1 MKQFF
6 KFTFAS
12 MLGFI
17 LSGVVLILILFSII
31 GGIIASAS
39 NFDSA
44 DMVNVTENSI
54 LHLNLNQPISERASD
69 HENPFNN
76 VPGLMVEN
84 TIGLNQI
91 KKALKNAATDDKIK
105 GVYIDISIAAAGYA
119 TIKEVRDEI
128 IEFKKS
134 GKWVYAYSN
143 VYSQGA
149 YFLASVAD
157 KVYLH
162 PQGGMEWKGIYSEVV
177 FLKGLLEK
185 VGVEAQ
191 VIRGSNNKFKSAVE
205 PFIATQMSEANKE
218 QVAKYIGVLWDEM
231 KIEIGVSRPNIK
243 NKLEEVAENYSIR
256 SAQKAVDLDF
266 IDATMYRDEFENL
279 LAEKSGTTAKDLNFI
294 KVKKYSKSIGRG
306 KKKDDNATPNYKLD
320 KIAVIY
326 ANGGIGDGKGD
337 MNNIGTNIA
346 EAIKEARNDDKVK
359 AIVLRVNSGG
369 GSALMSDIIWR
380 ETVLAKAEKPL
391 VVSMGNYAASGGYYI
406 SAAADKIY
414 AQPNTITGS
423 IGVFGILP
431 NTKEAMNKHLN
442 VYTDG
447 VETNQYAR
455 MGLPTDALTAEEYT
469 IIQSS
474 VDRIYGTFI
483 GIVADGRGVTTE
495 FVDSIGQGRVWA
507 GTDALRLG
515 LVDELGG
522 LDDAIAEAAKMANM
536 EEYKTID
543 LPKMKDP
550 IEEILSEFGV
560 ENVRVNIAKSIAG
573 EQASKAIEQLQL
585 LTNTNKANTYQMRI
599 PFDMEIK

>member
-1 MKQFF
+1 M
-6 KFTFAS
+6 
-12 MLGFI
+12 
-17 LSGVVLILILFSII
+17 LSGFALFLVFSAII
-31 GGIIASAS
+31 GGLIASAS
-39 NFDSA
+39 QFDSA
-44 DMVNVTENSI
+44 DMVNVSENSI
-54 LHLNLNQPISERASD
+54 LHLNLNQTISERASD

-76 VPGLMVEN
+76 VPGFAGEN
-84 TIGLNQI
+84 TLGLNQI
-91 KKALKNAATDDKIK
+91 KKALKHATTDDNIK
-105 GVYIDISIAAAGYA
+105 GIYIDISVAAAGYA
-119 TIKEVRDEI
+119 TIKEVRDQI

-149 YFLASVAD
+149 YYLASVAD

-185 VGVEAQ
+185 IGVEAQ

-205 PFIATQMSEANKE
+205 PFIATQMSDANKE

-231 KIEIGVSRPNIK
+231 KIEIGISRPNIK
-243 NKLEEVAENYSIR
+243 DQLETVAENYSIR
-256 SAQKAVDLDF
+256 STKDAVNLEF
-266 IDATMYRDEFENL
+266 IDKTMYRDEFENL
-279 LAEKSGTTAKDLNFI
+279 LAEKSGNSSDDLNFI
-294 KVKKYSKSIGRG
+294 KVKKYAKSLGRSKKTG
-306 KKKDDNATPNYKLD
+306 KDETPSYKLD
-320 KIAVIY
+320 KVAVIY

-337 MNNIGTNIA
+337 ANNIGTNIA
-346 EAIKEARNDDKVK
+346 EALKDARNDDKVK

-380 ETVLAKAEKPL
+380 EVVLAKAEKPL

-431 NTKEAMNKHLN
+431 NMKKVMNEKLN

-447 VETNQYAR
+447 VETNKFAR
-455 MGLPTDALTAEEYT
+455 MGLPTEALTAEEYT
-469 IIQSS
+469 IIQTG
-474 VDRIYGTFI
+474 VDNIYSTFI
-483 GIVADGRGVTTE
+483 GLVADGRGVTTE
-495 FVDSIGQGRVWA
+495 YVDSIGQGRVWA

-522 LDDAIAEAAKMANM
+522 LDEAIAEAAKMANM
-536 EEYKTID
+536 EEYKTTA
-543 LPKMKDP
+543 LPKLKDP
-550 IEEILSEFGV
+550 IEEILSELGI
-560 ENVRVNIAKSIAG
+560 ENVRTSLAKAIAG
-573 EQASKAIEQLQL
+573 EQATKVLEQMELF
-585 LTNTNKANTYQMRI
+585 TNSNKASTYQMRI
-599 PFDMEIK
+599 PFDMDIK

>member
-12 MLGFI
+12 MLGFL
-17 LSGVVLILILFSII
+17 LSGFALFLVMSFVI

-39 NFDSA
+39 SFDSA
-44 DMVNVTENSI
+44 DMVQVSDNSI
-54 LHLNLNQPISERASD
+54 LHLNLNQSITERSND
-69 HENPFNN
+69 QDNPFNN
-76 VPGLMVEN
+76 IPGIMAEN
-84 TIGLNQI
+84 TLGLNQI
-91 KKALKNAATDDKIK
+91 KKALKHAATDDKIK
-105 GVYIDISIAAAGYA
+105 GIYIDISIAAAGYA

-143 VYSQGA
+143 VYSQRA
-149 YFLASVAD
+149 YYLASVAD

-177 FLKGLLEK
+177 FFKGLLEK
-185 VGVEAQ
+185 VGIEAQ

-231 KIEIGVSRPNIK
+231 KLEIGISRPNIK
-243 NKLEEVAENYSIR
+243 DLLESAAENYSIR
-256 SAQKAVDLDF
+256 SAADAVNLAFVDESL
-266 IDATMYRDEFENL
+266 YRDEFEDL
-279 LAEKSGTTAKDLNFI
+279 LAKESGNSVNDLNFI
-294 KVKKYSKSIGRG
+294 KVKKYAKSLGRKT
-306 KKKDDNATPNYKLD
+306 KKKGDDQTPSYKQD
-320 KIAVIY
+320 KIAIVY

-337 MNNIGTNIA
+337 TENIGTNIA
-346 EAIKEARNDDKVK
+346 EALKDARNDDKVK
-359 AIVLRVNSGG
+359 AIVLRVNSPG

-380 ETVLAKAEKPL
+380 EVTLAKAEKPL

-431 NTKEAMNKHLN
+431 NAKKVLN
-442 VYTDG
+442 EKLNIYTDG

-469 IIQSS
+469 IIQSG
-474 VDRIYGTFI
+474 VDNIYGTFI
-483 GIVADGRGVTTE
+483 GLVAEGRGVTTE
-495 FVDSIGQGRVWA
+495 YVDSIGQGRVWA

-522 LDDAIAEAAKMANM
+522 LDDAIAEAAKMA
-536 EEYKTID
+536 EIEDYRTVD

-550 IEEILSEFGV
+550 IEEILAEFGI
-560 ENVRVNIAKSIAG
+560 ENVRTNLAKAIVG
-573 EQASKAIEQLQL
+573 EQGTKALEQMGIV
-585 LTNTNKANTYQMRI
+585 YQHQQG
-599 PFDMEIK
+599 